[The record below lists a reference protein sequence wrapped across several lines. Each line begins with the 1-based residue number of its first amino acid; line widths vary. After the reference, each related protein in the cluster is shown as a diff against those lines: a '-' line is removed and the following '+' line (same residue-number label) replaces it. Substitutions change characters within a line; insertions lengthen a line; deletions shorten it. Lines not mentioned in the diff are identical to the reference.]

1 MNWIAAF
8 LLTFA
13 FLALPAHAGTDTL
26 NYKSGLVDS
35 LIAKG
40 QTVLVDF
47 SAEW

>member
-1 MNWIAAF
+1 MAPALLAF
-8 LLTFA
+8 IV
-13 FLALPAHAGTDTL
+13 LALPAHAGTDTL
-26 NYKSGLVDS
+26 KYKPGLVDS